1 MGPVPTIPPVSTCS
15 TVAQIPNGGAHR
27 CETLR
32 EIDEAIQQWAEALGH
47 LGFHGDIMEISW
59 AVHWN

>member
-1 MGPVPTIPPVSTCS
+1 MGPVPSIPQFPW
-15 TVAQIPNGGAHR
+15 AKRWLRFPPNGGAHR

-47 LGFHGDIMEISW
+47 LGFHIFHGDIMESSG
-59 AVHWN
+59 